1 MNNKYTSQNNRYKTI
16 TSFIVLFFISVVSF
30 AQDTIRV
37 KKVRHYYDDCY
48 LVLCA
53 DSNCYKDTIPKSIF
67 KSEAK
72 IEVRM
77 YKDCEAGKTKDIFV
91 SSFQLEFVS
100 DSVNIRM
107 GSASS
112 FFNDKQKQVIA
123 NETNL
128 KSIKLS
134 SIQLHAPD
142 GFKKM
147 PDLEIML
154 K

>member
-1 MNNKYTSQNNRYKTI
+1 MNNKYSSQNNRYKAI
-16 TSFIVLFFISVVSF
+16 TTFMVVCFISVVSF

-48 LVLCA
+48 LVLYA
-53 DSNCYKDTIPKSIF
+53 DSNAYKDTIPKSIF

-72 IEVRM
+72 IEVRI

-112 FFNDKQKQVIA
+112 FFNDKQKQVVA

-142 GFKKM
+142 GFRKM

>member
-1 MNNKYTSQNNRYKTI
+1 MNNKYTFQNNRYKTI
-16 TSFIVLFFISVVSF
+16 TSFIVLCFISVISF

-48 LVLCA
+48 LVLYA
-53 DSNCYKDTIPKSIF
+53 DSNSYKDTIPKSIF

-77 YKDCEAGKTKDIFV
+77 FKDCEAGKTNDIFV

-100 DSVNIRM
+100 SGVY
-107 GSASS
+107 SELACSSS
-112 FFNDKQKQVIA
+112 FFTDQQKKAI
-123 NETNL
+123 TNKKI
-128 KSIKLS
+128 KSFKIT
-134 SIQLHAPD
+134 SINVHAPD
-142 GFKKM
+142 GFRKM

>member
-1 MNNKYTSQNNRYKTI
+1 MIYKYSYNSNRYKAI
-16 TSFIVLFFISVVSF
+16 TTFMVVCFISVVSF

-37 KKVRHYYDDCY
+37 KKVRQYYDDCY

-53 DSNCYKDTIPKSIF
+53 DTNCYKDTIPTSLF

-72 IEVRM
+72 IEIRM
-77 YKDCEAGKTKDIFV
+77 FKDCEAGKTNDIFV

-100 DSVNIRM
+100 SGVYTELAC
-107 GSASS
+107 SSS
-112 FFNDKQKQVIA
+112 FFTDQQKKAI
-123 NETNL
+123 TNKKI
-128 KSIKLS
+128 KSFKIT
-134 SIQLHAPD
+134 SINVHAPD
-142 GFKKM
+142 GFRKM

>member
-1 MNNKYTSQNNRYKTI
+1 MNNKYTFQNNRYKTI
-16 TSFIVLFFISVVSF
+16 TSFIVLCFISVISF
-30 AQDTIRV
+30 AQDTIRI

-48 LVLCA
+48 LVLYA
-53 DSNCYKDTIPKSIF
+53 DSNSYKDTIPKSIF
-67 KSEAK
+67 KSETK

-77 YKDCEAGKTKDIFV
+77 FKDCEAGKTKDIFV

-100 DSVNIRM
+100 DNVNIRM

-112 FFNDKQKQVIA
+112 FFNDKQKQVIT

-142 GFKKM
+142 GFRKM

>member
-1 MNNKYTSQNNRYKTI
+1 MNHKFSSQNNRYKTI
-16 TSFIVLFFISVVSF
+16 TTFIVVCFLSVVSF

-48 LVLCA
+48 LVLYA
-53 DSNCYKDTIPKSIF
+53 DSNSYKDTIPKSLF

-72 IEVRM
+72 IEIRM
-77 YKDCEAGKTKDIFV
+77 FKDCEAGKTNDIFV
-91 SSFQLEFVS
+91 SSFQLEFMS
-100 DSVNIRM
+100 DSVNIRL

-112 FFNDKQKQVIA
+112 FFNERQKQLIA
-123 NETNL
+123 KDANI

-142 GFKKM
+142 GFRKM

>member
-16 TSFIVLFFISVVSF
+16 TSFIVLCFISVVSF

-48 LVLCA
+48 LVLYA
-53 DSNCYKDTIPKSIF
+53 DSNAYKDTIPKSIF

-72 IEVRM
+72 IEVRIF
-77 YKDCEAGKTKDIFV
+77 KDCEAGKTKDIFV

-112 FFNDKQKQVIA
+112 FFNDKQKQVVA

-142 GFKKM
+142 GFRKM

>member
-16 TSFIVLFFISVVSF
+16 TSFIVLCFISVFSF

-37 KKVRHYYDDCY
+37 KKVRHYYDNCY

-53 DSNCYKDTIPKSIF
+53 DSNSYKDTIPKALF
-67 KSEAK
+67 ESEAK
-72 IEVRM
+72 IEIRM
-77 YKDCEAGKTKDIFV
+77 FKDCEAGKTNDIFV

-100 DSVNIRM
+100 SGVY
-107 GSASS
+107 SELACSSS
-112 FFNDKQKQVIA
+112 FFTDQQKKAI
-123 NETNL
+123 TNKKI
-128 KSIKLS
+128 KSFKIT
-134 SIQLHAPD
+134 SINVHAPD
-142 GFKKM
+142 GFRKM